1 MRDFLDKIALR
12 GCLCSMLVAAED
24 FRSKKPVWFDV
35 EIETGL
41 VAKCLN
47 TASAERKTRG
57 GKNNQPNSAALPR
70 AEV

>member
-24 FRSKKPVWFDV
+24 FRNKKRVWFDV

-41 VAKCLN
+41 VVKILKIA
-47 TASAERKTRG
+47 AAEG
-57 GKNNQPNSAALPR
+57 
-70 AEV
+70 

>member
-1 MRDFLDKIALR
+1 MRKTGLR

-24 FRSKKPVWFDV
+24 FRSKKRVWFDV

-41 VAKCLN
+41 VVKILKIA
-47 TASAERKTRG
+47 AAERKSRG
-57 GKNNQPNSAALPR
+57 GKNKQPKSAAAPR

>member
-12 GCLCSMLVAAED
+12 GCLCSILVAAED

-41 VAKCLN
+41 VAKCLK
-47 TASAERKTRG
+47 TAAAEG
-57 GKNNQPNSAALPR
+57 
-70 AEV
+70 